1 MTRLRAT
8 APAARHSK
16 TNKIRRM
23 KSFRDWHRLKRRP
36 AHLSVKKL
44 IPPLIR
50 AGKPGHK
57 TMSSTNSVNTTY
69 NNIVNSQPSTDTVS
83 GPQQTLT
90 QNDFLQL
97 LVAQMEN
104 QDPLQPQSDTEM
116 ASQMAQFT
124 SLSQTTA
131 MSSSLSIMQANS
143 LIGSTVTLQVPNS
156 QSTTSGVVQSVAL
169 GAESSDGTPQIM
181 VNGTAYDL
189 SSVLSVTPTTTSNNQ
204 TSTTGTTG

>member
-1 MTRLRAT
+1 MS
-8 APAARHSK
+8 AAS
-16 TNKIRRM
+16 
-23 KSFRDWHRLKRRP
+23 
-36 AHLSVKKL
+36 SVD
-44 IPPLIR
+44 
-50 AGKPGHK
+50 
-57 TMSSTNSVNTTY
+57 SNY
-69 NNIVNSQPSTDTVS
+69 NNIVNSTQSTDSAS
-83 GPQQTLT
+83 GPQDSLT

-131 MSSSLSIMQANS
+131 MSSSLSMMQANS

-204 TSTTGTTG
+204 TSTTGTTGN